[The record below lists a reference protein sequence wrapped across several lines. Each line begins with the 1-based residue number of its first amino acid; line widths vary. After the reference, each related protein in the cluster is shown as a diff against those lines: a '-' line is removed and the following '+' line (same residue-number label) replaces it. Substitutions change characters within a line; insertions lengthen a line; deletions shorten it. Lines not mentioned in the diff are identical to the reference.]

1 METRNNIQFGEMMLA
16 DDKPF
21 LIAEAGV
28 NYENDINMALRYVEE
43 AAASGADAI
52 KFQSYKAETLA
63 SKYSPSYWDTA
74 KEPTGSQYD
83 LFKKYDHFNMPEYQ
97 QLAERARACGIHFM
111 STPFDF
117 QFIDDLDKLMPAYKI
132 ASADINNLPFLRHVA
147 KKGSRLFC
155 PQVHQL

>member
-83 LFKKYDHFNMPEYQ
+83 LFKNM
-97 QLAERARACGIHFM
+97 II
-111 STPFDF
+111 STCR
-117 QFIDDLDKLMPAYKI
+117 
-132 ASADINNLPFLRHVA
+132 STNNLQNARGHVVFI
-147 KKGSRLFC
+147 L
-155 PQVHQL
+155 